1 MDYCTFGGAHDSQT
15 PANDRSGTLGPGF
28 RGRSDWESCMARK
41 RKAKRFRAVTTVKEL
56 ARERV
61 GAPPAGQVVVEKK
74 KKPEK
79 HKPTLG
85 KLLEERE

>member
-1 MDYCTFGGAHDSQT
+1 MGQIRYASECACSLKPLDPIEKT
-15 PANDRSGTLGPGF
+15 
-28 RGRSDWESCMARK
+28 MARK
-41 RKAKRFRAVTTVKEL
+41 KKVKRFRAVPAVKEL

-61 GAPPAGQVVVEKK
+61 GAPPAGQIVVEKK

-85 KLLEERE
+85 KLLDQSE

>member
-1 MDYCTFGGAHDSQT
+1 MPSKKKK
-15 PANDRSGTLGPGF
+15 PKP
-28 RGRSDWESCMARK
+28 
-41 RKAKRFRAVTTVKEL
+41 FRAVTAVKEL

-61 GAPPAGQVVVEKK
+61 GAPPAEKVVLEKM

-85 KLLEERE
+85 KLLEEL

>member
-1 MDYCTFGGAHDSQT
+1 
-15 PANDRSGTLGPGF
+15 
-28 RGRSDWESCMARK
+28 MARK
-41 RKAKRFRAVTTVKEL
+41 KKKRFQAVIAVKEL

-61 GAPPAGQVVVEKK
+61 GSPPAEKIVTEKK

-85 KLLEERE
+85 KLLEESE

>member
-1 MDYCTFGGAHDSQT
+1 
-15 PANDRSGTLGPGF
+15 
-28 RGRSDWESCMARK
+28 MARK
-41 RKAKRFRAVTTVKEL
+41 KKVKRFRAVTAVKEL

-61 GAPPAGQVVVEKK
+61 GTPPAGQVVIEKK

-85 KLLEERE
+85 KLLREPE

>member
-1 MDYCTFGGAHDSQT
+1 MDYCTFDESHDSEM
-15 PANDRSGTLGPGF
+15 
-28 RGRSDWESCMARK
+28 RGRSAQVTLIPVRTK
-41 RKAKRFRAVTTVKEL
+41 RKIGMVKKKKPKRFRAVTAVKEL

-61 GAPPAGQVVVEKK
+61 GAPPAGQIVVEKK

-85 KLLEERE
+85 KLLEES